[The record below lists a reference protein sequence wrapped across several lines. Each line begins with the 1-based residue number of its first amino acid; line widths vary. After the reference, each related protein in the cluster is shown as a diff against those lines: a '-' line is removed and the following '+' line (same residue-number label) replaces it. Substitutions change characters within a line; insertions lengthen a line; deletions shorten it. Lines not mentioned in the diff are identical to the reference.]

1 MIISTF
7 RTGEFR
13 IMAGNRKEI
22 IKDLT
27 VGSVP
32 KQLLAF
38 AAPLIASG
46 FLQTFYNMV
55 DMLVVGH
62 WVGTNGLAAVA
73 IGGDVLHFLMFIA
86 LGMASAG
93 QIIISQFIGAKL
105 HEKVSHMIGTLFTF
119 ILSAA
124 VVMTLVCFLLRYQIL
139 EFLKT
144 PPEAFDYAYSYAV
157 TCIFGLIFIYGYNL
171 VSAILRGMG
180 DSRHPFL
187 FIAIASVLNII
198 LDLLFVAGFD
208 MGPFGAALATVIGQ
222 SVSFLCALVVLY
234 RRRQELGFDFKLKSF
249 GLKMD
254 VFPSLIKL
262 GIPLSIQ
269 SAAVSLS
276 MLFISRWINV
286 FGAVHTTL
294 YGVSRKI
301 ESVLNTVSQA
311 LSTSGGSMNGQCI
324 GAEKYDRVP
333 KVMLTIALFGSVI
346 AIALSVVTIA
356 APEFLFGLFSDDEQ
370 VLSQCALFVGPILVN
385 YLGAVTRP
393 VMFSLI
399 NGSGNAKLN
408 LAVALIDGIIVRIG
422 LAFFLGRAYGVIGYW
437 YGAALAGM
445 MPFLIGG
452 VYFLSGKWR
461 TNRYLIKHR

>member
-1 MIISTF
+1 
-7 RTGEFR
+7 
-13 IMAGNRKEI
+13 MAENRKEI

-32 KQLLAF
+32 KQLLTF

-105 HEKVSHMIGTLFTF
+105 YEKVSHMIGTLFTF

-139 EFLKT
+139 NFLNT
-144 PPEAFDYAYSYAV
+144 PAEAFDYAYSYAV

-180 DSRHPFL
+180 DSRHPFV

-198 LDLLFVAGFD
+198 LDLLFVAVFH

-222 SVSFLCALVVLY
+222 SVSFLCALGVLY
-234 RRRQELGFDFKLKSF
+234 RRRQELGFDFKWKSF

-269 SAAVSLS
+269 SAAISLS
-276 MLFISRWINV
+276 MLFISRWINAY
-286 FGAVHTTL
+286 GAVHTTL

-333 KVMLTIALFGSVI
+333 KVMWTIALFGSVI
-346 AIALSVVTIA
+346 AIVMSIVTIS
-356 APEFLFGLFSDDEQ
+356 APEVLFGLFSDDAE
-370 VLSQCALFVGPILVN
+370 VLGLCGIFVIPIVLN
-385 YLGAVTRP
+385 YLGAVLRP

-399 NGSGNAKLN
+399 NGSGNARLN
-408 LAVALIDGIIVRIG
+408 LAVALLDGIIVRIG
-422 LAFFLGRAYGVIGYW
+422 LAYWLGKTHGVIGYW
-437 YGAALAGM
+437 YGAALAGL
-445 MPFLIGG
+445 MPFVIGII
-452 VYFLSGKWR
+452 YYWSGKWR
-461 TNRYLIKHR
+461 TNKYLIKNR

>member
-1 MIISTF
+1 
-7 RTGEFR
+7 
-13 IMAGNRKEI
+13 MAGNKKEI
-22 IKDLT
+22 ITDLT

-62 WVGTNGLAAVA
+62 WVGTNGLAAVS
-73 IGGDVLHFLMFIA
+73 IGADVLHFLMFIA
-86 LGMASAG
+86 LGMSNAG
-93 QIIISQFIGAKL
+93 QIIISQFIGAKQQ
-105 HEKVSHMIGTLFTF
+105 EKVSHMIGTLFTF

-124 VVMTLVCFLLRYQIL
+124 VVMTVVCFLLRYQIL
-139 EFLKT
+139 SFLNT
-144 PPEAFDYAYSYAV
+144 PPEALDYVYSYAV

-180 DSRHPFL
+180 DSRHPFI

-198 LDLLFVAGFD
+198 LDLLFVAVFH

-222 SVSFLCALVVLY
+222 SVSFLCALAVLY
-234 RRRQELGFDFKLKSF
+234 RRRAELGFDFKLKSF

-269 SAAVSLS
+269 SAAISLS
-276 MLFISRWINV
+276 MLFISRWINAY
-286 FGAVHTTL
+286 GAVHTTL

-324 GAEKYDRVP
+324 GAEKYERVP
-333 KVMLTIALFGSVI
+333 KVMGTICLFASVI
-346 AIALSVVTIA
+346 AIVMSIVTVA
-356 APEFLFGLFSDDEQ
+356 SPEFLFGLFSDDAE
-370 VLSQCALFVGPILVN
+370 VLLQCSIFVIPILIN
-385 YLGAVTRP
+385 YLGAVLRP
-393 VMFSLI
+393 TMFSLI

-408 LAVALIDGIIVRIG
+408 LAVALLDGIIIRIG
-422 LAFFLGRAYGVIGYW
+422 LAFLLGKSYGVIGYW
-437 YGAALAGM
+437 YGAAFAGL
-445 MPFLIGG
+445 MPFVIGII
-452 VYFLSGKWR
+452 YYLSGKWR
-461 TNRYLIKHR
+461 TNKYLIKHR

>member
-1 MIISTF
+1 
-7 RTGEFR
+7 
-13 IMAGNRKEI
+13 MAGNRRAI
-22 IKDLT
+22 ITDLT

-32 KQLLAF
+32 KQLLTF
-38 AAPLIASG
+38 AAPLVASG

-62 WVGTNGLAAVA
+62 WVGTNGLAAVS
-73 IGGDVLHFLMFIA
+73 IGADVLHFLMFIA
-86 LGMASAG
+86 LGIASAG
-93 QIIISQFIGAKL
+93 QIIISQFIGAKQR
-105 HEKVSHMIGTLFTF
+105 EKVTHMIGTLFTF
-119 ILSAA
+119 VLSAA

-139 EFLKT
+139 GFLNT

-180 DSRHPFL
+180 DSRHPFI
-187 FIAIASVLNII
+187 FIAIASLVNIV
-198 LDLLFVAGFD
+198 LDLLFVAVFE

-222 SVSFLCALVVLY
+222 SISFICALVILY
-234 RRRQELGFDFKLKSF
+234 RRREELGFDFKLKSF

-269 SAAVSLS
+269 SAAISLS
-276 MLFISRWINV
+276 MLFISRWINA

-324 GAEKYDRVP
+324 GAEKYERVP
-333 KVMLTIALFGSVI
+333 KVMRTIALFAGVI
-346 AIALSVVTIA
+346 AVILSVVTIL
-356 APEFLFGLFSDDEQ
+356 APEFLFGLFSDDPA
-370 VLSQCALFVGPILVN
+370 VLELCTLFVIPILIN
-385 YLGAVTRP
+385 YLGAVLRP
-393 VMFSLI
+393 TMFSLI
-399 NGSGNAKLN
+399 NGSGNSRLN
-408 LAVALIDGIIVRIG
+408 LAVALLDGIIVRIG
-422 LAFFLGRAYGVIGYW
+422 LAFFLGKGFGVIGYW
-437 YGAALAGM
+437 YGAALAGL
-445 MPFLIGG
+445 MPFVIGIA
-452 VYFLSGKWR
+452 YYLSGKWR
-461 TNRYLIKHR
+461 TNKYLIKNR

>member
-1 MIISTF
+1 
-7 RTGEFR
+7 
-13 IMAGNRKEI
+13 MAGNKKEI
-22 IKDLT
+22 VKDLT

-86 LGMASAG
+86 LGMSNAG
-93 QIIISQFIGAKL
+93 QIIISQFIGAKQQ
-105 HEKVSHMIGTLFTF
+105 EKVSHMIGTLFTF

-124 VVMTLVCFLLRYQIL
+124 VVMTVVCFLLRYQIL
-139 EFLKT
+139 SFLNT
-144 PPEAFDYAYSYAV
+144 PPEALDYAYSYSV

-180 DSRHPFL
+180 DSRHPFI

-198 LDLLFVAGFD
+198 LDLLFVAVFH

-222 SVSFLCALVVLY
+222 SVSFLCALAVLY
-234 RRRQELGFDFKLKSF
+234 RRREELGFDFKLKSF

-269 SAAVSLS
+269 SAAISLS
-276 MLFISRWINV
+276 MLFISRWINAY
-286 FGAVHTTL
+286 GAVHTTL

-324 GAEKYDRVP
+324 GAEKYERVP
-333 KVMLTIALFGSVI
+333 KVMGTICLFASVI
-346 AIALSVVTIA
+346 AIVLSIVTVA
-356 APEFLFGLFSDDEQ
+356 SPEFLFGLFSDDAE
-370 VLSQCALFVGPILVN
+370 VLLQCSIFVIPILIN
-385 YLGAVTRP
+385 YLGAVLRP
-393 VMFSLI
+393 TMFSLI

-408 LAVALIDGIIVRIG
+408 LAVALLDGIIVRIG
-422 LAFFLGRAYGVIGYW
+422 LAFLLGKSYGVIGYW
-437 YGAALAGM
+437 YGAAFAGL
-445 MPFLIGG
+445 MPFVIGII
-452 VYFLSGKWR
+452 YYLSGKWR
-461 TNRYLIKHR
+461 TNKYLIKHR